1 MFTSISPFSP
11 SIPRPPGIY
20 YVPKNGFRRLKWG
33 KHMGA
38 LSFLYKKQIPKEK
51 THGEELA
58 ESKKYE
64 AEKRRLAQLH
74 GLNVSAFTIYSCN

>member
-1 MFTSISPFSP
+1 
-11 SIPRPPGIY
+11 
-20 YVPKNGFRRLKWG
+20 
-33 KHMGA
+33 MGA
-38 LSFLYKKQIPKEK
+38 LSFLNKKMIPPKEK
-51 THGEELA
+51 KHGEELA